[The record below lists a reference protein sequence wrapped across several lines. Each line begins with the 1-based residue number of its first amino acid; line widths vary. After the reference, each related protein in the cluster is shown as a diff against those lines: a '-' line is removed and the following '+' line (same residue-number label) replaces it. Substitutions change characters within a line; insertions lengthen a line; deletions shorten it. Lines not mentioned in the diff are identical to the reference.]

1 MISTFFIKSSKNHHN
16 SGQLRPSQSQSNIDY
31 INGYPDDVYRVHRQ
45 TSSLDNLG
53 GGFLLKRDRQ
63 NRPLDTLGGGYL
75 LGKRGNIAQGQQRRG
90 AALDSLGGG
99 YLL

>member
-1 MISTFFIKSSKNHHN
+1 MIFFINAIFKTSPL
-16 SGQLRPSQSQSNIDY
+16 GPQVRQSQSNVDY
-31 INGYPDDVYRVHRQ
+31 INARPDDNYRVHRQ

-53 GGFLLKRDRQ
+53 GGYLLKRNNPFDV
-63 NRPLDTLGGGYL
+63 LGGGYL
-75 LGKRGNIAQGQQRRG
+75 LGKRSRQGQQQRG